1 MAERLRRWRVLDESK
16 EYLMKLKTIVKWTL
30 GSLGIIFVLFLTGV
44 WLFTYHPADV
54 QSEPVICSN
63 QAPLSEPGQELKVLS
78 WNVQYMAGKNYVFF
92 YDLLD
97 NSGPDGRPSP
107 EDIAKT
113 LKEVARIIQDENPDV
128 ILLQEVDDGAK
139 RTDYE
144 DQLASLLPLLPKEY
158 ACYASAFYWKASF
171 VPHPRIMGAAGM
183 KLSTISKYKI
193 TEAVRHQLA
202 LIPADPLT
210 QQFNLKRAVLE
221 VRMPVKNDKDF
232 VVLNTHLDAFAQGTD
247 TMEKQVKEVKS
258 ILEKL
263 TQEGHPWI
271 VGGDFNLLPPG
282 KAYNLLKEGQKKSFK
297 ERTEIEP
304 LFEKYQ
310 AVPSLQEVNGSEHQQ
325 WFTSFPNDPSV
336 VKPNKTIDYIFLA
349 HNIHLGKHYVR
360 QHDTLEISDHLP
372 VLAEFE
378 LP

>member
-1 MAERLRRWRVLDESK
+1 
-16 EYLMKLKTIVKWTL
+16 
-30 GSLGIIFVLFLTGV
+30 
-44 WLFTYHPADV
+44 
-54 QSEPVICSN
+54 
-63 QAPLSEPGQELKVLS
+63 
-78 WNVQYMAGKNYVFF
+78 MAGKNYVFF

-183 KLSTISKYKI
+183 KLSTISKYKM

-210 QQFNLKRAVLE
+210 QQFNLAGCFRSS
-221 VRMPVKNDKDF
+221 
-232 VVLNTHLDAFAQGTD
+232 DAC
-247 TMEKQVKEVKS
+247 
-258 ILEKL
+258 
-263 TQEGHPWI
+263 
-271 VGGDFNLLPPG
+271 
-282 KAYNLLKEGQKKSFK
+282 KK
-297 ERTEIEP
+297 
-304 LFEKYQ
+304 
-310 AVPSLQEVNGSEHQQ
+310 
-325 WFTSFPNDPSV
+325 
-336 VKPNKTIDYIFLA
+336 
-349 HNIHLGKHYVR
+349 
-360 QHDTLEISDHLP
+360 
-372 VLAEFE
+372 
-378 LP
+378 